1 MQINHNKGNSEAIG
15 ISPQNF
21 TSLAALRTSQ
31 ILSFSKW
38 EKMQFFNLEFLRETK
53 DKSFSETQQY
63 NDCWTYVLLLD
74 GESSCFLEPLQM

>member
-1 MQINHNKGNSEAIG
+1 
-15 ISPQNF
+15 
-21 TSLAALRTSQ
+21 
-31 ILSFSKW
+31 
-38 EKMQFFNLEFLRETK
+38 MQFFNPEFLRETK